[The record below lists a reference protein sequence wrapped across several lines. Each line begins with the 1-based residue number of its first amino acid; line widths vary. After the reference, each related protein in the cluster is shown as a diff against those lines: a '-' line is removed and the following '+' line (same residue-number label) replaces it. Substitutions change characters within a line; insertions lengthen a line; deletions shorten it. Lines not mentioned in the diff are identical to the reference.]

1 MEESLDLKLF
11 RTMTLIRTFEAT
23 VDRIYMQ
30 GKLYGTT
37 HLSIGQEA
45 VAAGVCTRLQPGDVI
60 TSTHR
65 GHGHNIALGGD
76 INRMMAELLGRATGY
91 GHGFGGSMHIAD
103 WRIGNL
109 GANGIVAAG
118 PGIAIGAA
126 LALQMQDPAHVA
138 VAFSG
143 DGALNEGIFHEA
155 LNLAAIWQLP
165 VLFVVENNQYA
176 MSASVRQMYRIDR
189 LAERAVGY
197 GLPGVTIDGNDVHA
211 VIEATEEAL
220 IRARAGGGATL
231 LEAVTY
237 RHKGHS
243 KNDPARYR
251 PSGELEAWKA
261 RDPIG
266 QLRNELLD
274 RAIPQATLDSIV
286 DECERQVT
294 DAVTFAEN
302 SPWPDP
308 STILRHV
315 WAEGG
320 EIRG

>member
-1 MEESLDLKLF
+1 MEDSLDLKLF

-45 VAAGVCTRLQPGDVI
+45 VAAGVCTRLQRGDVI

-76 INRMMAELLGRATGY
+76 INRMMAELLGRETGY

-103 WRIGNL
+103 WSIGNL

-118 PGIAIGAA
+118 TGIAVGAA
-126 LALQMQDPAHVA
+126 LALQMQGKAHVA

-165 VLFVVENNQYA
+165 VIFVVENNQYG

-189 LAERAVGY
+189 LAERAAGY
-197 GLPGVTIDGNDVHA
+197 GIPGVTIDGNDVHA
-211 VIEATEEAL
+211 VMEATDAAL
-220 IRARAGGGATL
+220 IRARAGEGATL

-243 KNDPARYR
+243 KNDAGRYR

-261 RDPIG
+261 RDPIV
-266 QLRNELLD
+266 QLRNELLSQGV
-274 RAIPQATLDSIV
+274 PQAELDAIV
-286 DECERQVT
+286 AECERQVGEAIT
-294 DAVTFAEN
+294 YAEK

-308 STILRHV
+308 STILGQV

-320 EIRG
+320 ETSV